1 MYIKEI
7 YIDNFGKLISTT
19 FVFDNSI
26 NTIKTMCGDELT
38 DALELVLGNTSNS
51 HFLNAKTIIKATV
64 NIKKT
69 YYVEIKLKKLQAF
82 DENGT
87 DCTKDYLYLIN
98 HHKEENDANCF
109 SDFKGQN
116 YPHRLLRYK
125 NTEKYYSGNDFATIT
140 GGIGETKTFRSY
152 LNSYIKNFRPLPLIR
167 GKDYY
172 LILDESG
179 KFEVFNGGNDN
190 SPLSETES
198 LIYHFLC
205 FIHLAKFWS
214 EVEKIRDI
222 NHLNKPLIIPDFLEK
237 LDGNVDKAYITALVS
252 SCERQAIFIK
262 NKR

>member
-1 MYIKEI
+1 MYIKNI
-7 YIDNFGKLISTT
+7 NIDNFGGLIDTT
-19 FVFDNSI
+19 YYFNSSI
-26 NTIKTMCGDELT
+26 NLVTTMYSAELT
-38 DALELVLGNTSNS
+38 DALGLVFGNITDSC
-51 HFLNAKTIIKATV
+51 FLSVNTVIKAEV
-64 NIKKT
+64 ELEKT
-69 YYVEIKLKKLQAF
+69 YYVEITDKKLRAF
-82 DENGT
+82 DENSFN
-87 DCTKDYLYLIN
+87 CTNYYLYFIS

-109 SDFKGQN
+109 SDFKRQN

-179 KFEVFNGGNDN
+179 KFEVFGGGYNN
-190 SPLSETES
+190 IPLSETES
-198 LIYHFLC
+198 LVYHFLC

-222 NHLNKPLIIPDFLEK
+222 NHHLKPLIIPDFLER
-237 LDGNVDKAYITALVS
+237 LDENVDKAYITALVS
-252 SCERQAIFIK
+252 SCERQTIFIK